1 MTNPIY
7 KYINPK
13 LTYDDFFVYL
23 ILIITGLSS
32 LCNYLDSI
40 LFYFNI
46 TLSDTQNKSIDDF
59 ILGLNNLLLII
70 IPIYMFYLI
79 YMISNDNDVIYTTRS
94 TILGNNIYKTLLILY
109 SIYSIKKSKVV
120 IS

>member
-1 MTNPIY
+1 MNNPIY

-23 ILIITGLSS
+23 ILIIAGLSS

-40 LFYFNI
+40 LFYLNI
-46 TLSDTQNKSIDDF
+46 TLTDVQIRYIDDL

-70 IPIYMFYLI
+70 IPIYIFYLI
-79 YMISNDNDVIYTTRS
+79 YMISNDHNVIYTTRTAMLS
-94 TILGNNIYKTLLILY
+94 NNIYKTILILY
-109 SIYSIKKSKVV
+109 SVYSIRKSRVV
-120 IS
+120 IL